1 MRNYKLKNWFILGL
15 TIILIYLLIS
25 FFPKISD
32 ADTALSTIENQ
43 ENKSLVKLIPEST
56 SNLENIKEKKTI
68 NIDSIIK
75 NGISSEYPIETN
87 KYAIIKGEIQPNQ
100 FIAHILKDYN
110 INGSDILRLEEA
122 SKNIFNI
129 GSIKE
134 GRKYSIIYS
143 KESNSAECFIY
154 EKSKTKYVSF
164 DFRNKDSEIK
174 VAEGEKEVFIK
185 ERTISGVIGEN
196 GSLWKSLTNELGN
209 ENHSA
214 SLIMTLANNIYA
226 WTIDFDRAIQPTD
239 KFMIYYEEKFVG
251 KECIGIGKVLASS
264 FTYKGATINAF
275 RFEDHEG
282 QVDYFDE
289 NGQNLRKAFLK
300 SPIAFNYR
308 ISSNFGKRKHPISG
322 KWKDHNGT
330 DYAASTGTN
339 ILATSDGIV
348 EFAGRNNKK
357 RGNGIFVKLR
367 HNGPYKTLYLHMSK
381 KLVNTGDYVKQ
392 GEVIGKVGSTGYATG
407 PHLHYELW
415 VNDNQVDATKYQLPP
430 SLPIRKEN
438 VESFKKIKNQYLT
451 YLNAPW
457 IQQ

>member
-75 NGISSEYPIETN
+75 HGISSEYPIETD

-164 DFRNKDSEIK
+164 DFRIKDSEIK
-174 VAEGEKEVFIK
+174 VAEGEKEV
-185 ERTISGVIGEN
+185 
-196 GSLWKSLTNELGN
+196 
-209 ENHSA
+209 
-214 SLIMTLANNIYA
+214 
-226 WTIDFDRAIQPTD
+226 
-239 KFMIYYEEKFVG
+239 
-251 KECIGIGKVLASS
+251 CI
-264 FTYKGATINAF
+264 
-275 RFEDHEG
+275 
-282 QVDYFDE
+282 
-289 NGQNLRKAFLK
+289 
-300 SPIAFNYR
+300 
-308 ISSNFGKRKHPISG
+308 
-322 KWKDHNGT
+322 
-330 DYAASTGTN
+330 
-339 ILATSDGIV
+339 
-348 EFAGRNNKK
+348 
-357 RGNGIFVKLR
+357 
-367 HNGPYKTLYLHMSK
+367 
-381 KLVNTGDYVKQ
+381 
-392 GEVIGKVGSTGYATG
+392 
-407 PHLHYELW
+407 
-415 VNDNQVDATKYQLPP
+415 
-430 SLPIRKEN
+430 
-438 VESFKKIKNQYLT
+438 
-451 YLNAPW
+451 
-457 IQQ
+457 